1 MSWIVQ
7 ANLNETTRGERHP
20 DSIFETGDRMS
31 ETDYVIV
38 GAGSA
43 GCALAARLTED
54 PEVHVTVLEAGGPD
68 TAEALFMPPAWPTLW
83 GTEVDWAY
91 ETTPQP
97 GSSGQVHQWPRER
110 VLGGSSSIN
119 GMVYIRGN
127 PKDFDAW
134 AYEGNTGWDY
144 ASLLPVMKRIENVPC
159 GNLAYRGVCGPIE
172 PGLAARPNP
181 ISVAF
186 VDARARVGLSHL
198 PTTATASASRALA
211 STTSRSRTAG
221 GSAPP

>member
-1 MSWIVQ
+1 
-7 ANLNETTRGERHP
+7 
-20 DSIFETGDRMS
+20 
-31 ETDYVIV
+31 
-38 GAGSA
+38 
-43 GCALAARLTED
+43 
-54 PEVHVTVLEAGGPD
+54 VLEAGGPD

-83 GTEVDWAY
+83 GTEVDLAY

-127 PKDFDAW
+127 PNDFDAW

-144 ASLLPVMKRIENVPC
+144 ASLLPVM
-159 GNLAYRGVCGPIE
+159 IE
-172 PGLAARPNP
+172 PCLAARPNP